1 MSINK
6 EGDGQRIAGALAHL
20 SGMLDTLEARLAQTH
35 AGDPGHVESLQALC
49 EDELAR
55 RDAAGIERR
64 LRQARFQQTWVIE
77 DFRLHLQSLMPTS
90 ALRFVTELDRLAEP
104 AFCDR
109 TCVGIMKRDDPL

>member
-1 MSINK
+1 
-6 EGDGQRIAGALAHL
+6 
-20 SGMLDTLEARLAQTH
+20 MLDTLEARSRRHMRAIP
-35 AGDPGHVESLQALC
+35 ACRVLQALC

-109 TCVGIMKRDDPL
+109 PASGS